1 MRRRLCTLALVAAVL
16 VPLGRASAAPGEK
29 TEAPAKAVARL
40 AKSFAT
46 LESYAAAC
54 EVKGGIG
61 SYETGEIT
69 ASSVSESWTS
79 RVVGPLAKIDGGVD
93 AYRPRQGAQPGT
105 IREGTTWKGLNATEV
120 GRKLDR
126 LFLRPEVILAQVAQA
141 RATARWIAPEG
152 GRGAGAPPPPPE
164 LQDEGSAEAGDV
176 EADSTTKERGKDD
189 PSAIDWSTQAPDGS
203 HHLQVTGSATTA
215 ITFFNSVSNTCFGGG

>member
-1 MRRRLCTLALVAAVL
+1 MRRLWCTAALVAAVL
-16 VPLGRASAAPGEK
+16 VPLGRASASPGDK

-54 EVKGGIG
+54 EVKGGVG

-69 ASSVSESWTS
+69 AASVSEAWTS
-79 RVVGPLAKIDGGVD
+79 RVVGPLARIDGGVEV
-93 AYRPRQGAQPGT
+93 YRPRQGAQPGG
-105 IREGTTWKGLNATEV
+105 IRDGTTWKGVNATED

-141 RATARWIAPEG
+141 RATARWIEPKG
-152 GRGAGAPPPPPE
+152 PQGAEAPPPAP
-164 LQDEGSAEAGDV
+164 DFEGESAEAGD
-176 EADSTTKERGKDD
+176 ADADAKTKERGGKEE
-189 PSAIDWSTQAPDGS
+189 PAAIDWSTQAPNGS
-203 HHLQVTGSATTA
+203 HHLQVTGNATTA
-215 ITFFNSVSNTCFGGG
+215 VTFFNSVSNTCFGGG

>member
-1 MRRRLCTLALVAAVL
+1 MRRRLCTVALVAAVL
-16 VPLGRASAAPGEK
+16 VPLGRASATPGEK
-29 TEAPAKAVARL
+29 TEAPARAVTRL
-40 AKSFAT
+40 ARSFAT

-54 EVKGGIG
+54 EVKGGVG

-69 ASSVSESWTS
+69 AASVSESWTS
-79 RVVGPLAKIDGGVD
+79 RVVGPLARIDGGVD
-93 AYRPRQGAQPGT
+93 VYRPRQGAQPGT
-105 IREGTTWKGLNATEV
+105 IREGTTWKGLNATEA

-141 RATARWIAPEG
+141 KATARWIAPAG
-152 GRGAGAPPPPPE
+152 GQGAGAPPPPE
-164 LQDEGSAEAGDV
+164 LQDEGADEAGDV
-176 EADSTTKERGKDD
+176 EPDSKTKERGKED
-189 PSAIDWSTQAPDGS
+189 PAAIDWSTQAPDGS